1 MLPRAAPVG
10 CRGEGRVGHPYFAL
24 RDRGRVRPVN
34 QDNALATEFPG
45 GRVLLLVADGVGGA
59 RAGEVASAEAMNAA
73 LDTVRSSIDR
83 VAAEEALAR
92 AVDAANA
99 RVYSLSANDAALS
112 GMATTMV
119 IALIEHGRATIL
131 NVGDSRAYVASKG
144 TLHALTTDDSWVEQQ
159 VASGAMTRDEAERS
173 PYRNAITK
181 GIGVDET
188 VDPGTIVRTA
198 LVPGDVLLLCSDG
211 LYRLVPPGVIA
222 DTLAAYGPDEAGH
235 RLVALANEGGG
246 TDNISMAIF
255 RRE

>member
-1 MLPRAAPVG
+1 MTSPVLRVALDVPLPRGFDYLAPGAQESDVGRRVCVPFGRGEKIGVILEMLAVSELPPEKLKPVRDILRDMPPLPPDWLALADFCSGYYQHPVG
-10 CRGEGRVGHPYFAL
+10 EVMALALPPALRRRNVLPRLPDRNLFRITEEGRRAL
-24 RDRGRVRPVN
+24 PSLMQRSIAAR
-34 QDNALATEFPG
+34 
-45 GRVLLLVADGVGGA
+45 LL
-59 RAGEVASAEAMNAA
+59 AA
-73 LDTVRSSIDR
+73 LES
-83 VAAEEALAR
+83 
-92 AVDAANA
+92 N
-99 RVYSLSANDAALS
+99 
-112 GMATTMV
+112 
-119 IALIEHGRATIL
+119 
-131 NVGDSRAYVASKG
+131 
-144 TLHALTTDDSWVEQQ
+144 
-159 VASGAMTRDEAERS
+159 GAMTRDEAERS

-188 VDPGTIVRTA
+188 LDPGTIVRTA